1 MLSHFLTSQLFAFL
15 LVFCRLGSAIM
26 LLPGFGEAYVA
37 MRIRLFLALMFS
49 VVVAPTIHLPPV
61 PANTFT
67 LIQLLS
73 AEILIGLFI
82 GGVSRMLIATV
93 HIAGTIIAYESSLSS
108 ALTQNITSFQG
119 QDSSL
124 GNLLSMTAV
133 VLMFVTD
140 LHHVMLKGLVDSYT
154 LFLPGQ
160 MPLMGD
166 IAQHATQTV
175 SGIFQM
181 AMQMAAPNIAVGLM
195 LYLGA
200 GILARLM
207 PNMQIFFILMA
218 PQLLI
223 SFFIL
228 MVSFSAIMLW
238 YLDYFR
244 TTLTGFL
251 AP

>member
-1 MLSHFLTSQLFAFL
+1 
-15 LVFCRLGSAIM
+15 
-26 LLPGFGEAYVA
+26 
-37 MRIRLFLALMFS
+37 
-49 VVVAPTIHLPPV
+49 
-61 PANTFT
+61 
-67 LIQLLS
+67 
-73 AEILIGLFI
+73 
-82 GGVSRMLIATV
+82 
-93 HIAGTIIAYESSLSS
+93 
-108 ALTQNITSFQG
+108 
-119 QDSSL
+119 
-124 GNLLSMTAV
+124 
-133 VLMFVTD
+133 
-140 LHHVMLKGLVDSYT
+140 